1 MVFGDGHV
9 EFVRWPDDFAKW
21 IREPVDIEF
30 DWW

>member
-1 MVFGDGHV
+1 V

-21 IREPVDIEF
+21 IWEPVDIEF

>member
-1 MVFGDGHV
+1 V